1 MLTSF
6 FMVCFT
12 LIMQIICT
20 IFLIIRSETAFIR
33 SAVPIKIVIKRRA
46 TVGRSCPRT
55 KDIAAILVDAAISEE
70 NAEAFQ
76 SCCNERFG
84 AGVTLNPLN
93 LIDSG
98 RFEVKT
104 ANATIF
110 VAPEQSY
117 LLETR
122 VIDGRNYLTIPV
134 EEEIEVRTQGEKQG

>member
-1 MLTSF
+1 ME
-6 FMVCFT
+6 
-12 LIMQIICT
+12 I
-20 IFLIIRSETAFIR
+20 TA
-33 SAVPIKIVIKRRA
+33 
-46 TVGRSCPRT
+46 

-70 NAEAFQ
+70 KAEAFQ

-134 EEEIEVRTQGEKQG
+134 EEEIEVNGFGVCTQGEKQG

>member
-1 MLTSF
+1 M
-6 FMVCFT
+6 
-12 LIMQIICT
+12 
-20 IFLIIRSETAFIR
+20 
-33 SAVPIKIVIKRRA
+33 
-46 TVGRSCPRT
+46 
-55 KDIAAILVDAAISEE
+55 DAAISEE

-76 SCCNERFG
+76 SCCNECFG
-84 AGVTLNPLN
+84 AGVTLN

-122 VIDGRNYLTIPV
+122 VIDGCKYLTIPV
-134 EEEIEVRTQGEKQG
+134 EEEIEVNGFGVRTWGEKQG

>member
-1 MLTSF
+1 ME
-6 FMVCFT
+6 
-12 LIMQIICT
+12 I
-20 IFLIIRSETAFIR
+20 TA
-33 SAVPIKIVIKRRA
+33 
-46 TVGRSCPRT
+46 

-70 NAEAFQ
+70 KAEAFQ

-122 VIDGRNYLTIPV
+122 VIDGRKYYSAYTHIIQGVIRTINRPS
-134 EEEIEVRTQGEKQG
+134 RRLSLL

>member
-1 MLTSF
+1 ME
-6 FMVCFT
+6 
-12 LIMQIICT
+12 I
-20 IFLIIRSETAFIR
+20 TA
-33 SAVPIKIVIKRRA
+33 
-46 TVGRSCPRT
+46 

-76 SCCNERFG
+76 SCCNECFG
-84 AGVTLNPLN
+84 AGVTLN

-122 VIDGRNYLTIPV
+122 VIDGRKYLTIPV
-134 EEEIEVRTQGEKQG
+134 EEEIEVNGFGVRTQGETQG

>member
-1 MLTSF
+1 ME
-6 FMVCFT
+6 
-12 LIMQIICT
+12 I
-20 IFLIIRSETAFIR
+20 TA
-33 SAVPIKIVIKRRA
+33 
-46 TVGRSCPRT
+46 
-55 KDIAAILVDAAISEE
+55 KDIAAILADAAISEE
-70 NAEAFQ
+70 KAEAFQ

-122 VIDGRNYLTIPV
+122 VIDGRKYLTIPV
-134 EEEIEVRTQGEKQG
+134 EEEIEVNGFGVRTQGEKQG

>member
-1 MLTSF
+1 MKRHLLEARFQLNSDKETS
-6 FMVCFT
+6 
-12 LIMQIICT
+12 
-20 IFLIIRSETAFIR
+20 
-33 SAVPIKIVIKRRA
+33 K

-122 VIDGRNYLTIPV
+122 VIDGRKYLTIPV
-134 EEEIEVRTQGEKQG
+134 EEEIEVNGFGVRAQGEKQG

>member
-1 MLTSF
+1 
-6 FMVCFT
+6 
-12 LIMQIICT
+12 
-20 IFLIIRSETAFIR
+20 
-33 SAVPIKIVIKRRA
+33 
-46 TVGRSCPRT
+46 
-55 KDIAAILVDAAISEE
+55 VDAAISEE

-84 AGVTLNPLN
+84 AGVTLN

-122 VIDGRNYLTIPV
+122 VIDGRKYLTIPV
-134 EEEIEVRTQGEKQG
+134 EEEIEVNGFGVRTQGEKQG

>member
-1 MLTSF
+1 M
-6 FMVCFT
+6 
-12 LIMQIICT
+12 
-20 IFLIIRSETAFIR
+20 
-33 SAVPIKIVIKRRA
+33 
-46 TVGRSCPRT
+46 
-55 KDIAAILVDAAISEE
+55 DAAISEE
-70 NAEAFQ
+70 KAEALQ
-76 SCCNERFG
+76 NCCNERFD
-84 AGVTLNPLN
+84 AGVSIKPLN

-134 EEEIEVRTQGEKQG
+134 EEDIEVNGFGVRTRGEKQG

>member
-1 MLTSF
+1 
-6 FMVCFT
+6 
-12 LIMQIICT
+12 MQIICT

-33 SAVPIKIVIKRRA
+33 SAVPIKIV
-46 TVGRSCPRT
+46 SCPRT

-70 NAEAFQ
+70 KAEAFQ

-117 LLETR
+117 LLEAR
-122 VIDGRNYLTIPV
+122 VIDGRKYLTIPV
-134 EEEIEVRTQGEKQG
+134 EEEIEVNGFGVRTQGEKQG

>member
-1 MLTSF
+1 MLFRSNLGIIKGDR
-6 FMVCFT
+6 VD
-12 LIMQIICT
+12 LI
-20 IFLIIRSETAFIR
+20 LEGGGHE
-33 SAVPIKIVIKRRA
+33 AVTVEGDGTDRA
-46 TVGRSCPRT
+46 LRVASLTEHH
-55 KDIAAILVDAAISEE
+55 IAAILVDAAISEE
-70 NAEAFQ
+70 KAEAFQ

-122 VIDGRNYLTIPV
+122 VIDGRNYLTILV
-134 EEEIEVRTQGEKQG
+134 EEEIEVNGFGVRTWGEKQG